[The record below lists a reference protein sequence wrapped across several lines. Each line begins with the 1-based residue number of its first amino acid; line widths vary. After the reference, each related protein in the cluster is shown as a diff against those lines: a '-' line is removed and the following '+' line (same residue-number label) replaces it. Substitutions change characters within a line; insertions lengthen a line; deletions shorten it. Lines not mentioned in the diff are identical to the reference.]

1 MDRYND
7 IVKRRADKN
16 KKMGRSSTT
25 LHKVK
30 LREIVTPIISTP
42 HLPTATHSADVK
54 EMKIFLR
61 ARRYK
66 VHKHEQKVAEDG
78 GRVGSHRPPEH
89 GTPRKTA

>member
-16 KKMGRSSTT
+16 EKTERSSTT

-30 LREIVTPIISTP
+30 LRKIVTPTISTP
-42 HLPTATHSADVK
+42 HLPTSSTRSADVK
-54 EMKIFLR
+54 EMTIFLR

-78 GRVGSHRPPEH
+78 GRV
-89 GTPRKTA
+89 